1 MKYGITIIVFL
12 SAVLMFS
19 CNSEKKEAGSKYKNN
34 ILLESKG
41 FKVKEAFLA
50 FNDSSRVGDDNKVT
64 IGQHVNLIILIDS
77 GWNTE
82 NGKIYPGVGQKVET
96 NDGNH
101 IFEKTD
107 LMELYP
113 NGISAEDGSR
123 VTVQAVINTADKDYD
138 YFLVSFRVWD
148 KKSESE
154 ITGSYKLHVKL

>member
-1 MKYGITIIVFL
+1 MKYRVAIMILL
-12 SAVLMFS
+12 SAMLVFS
-19 CNSEKKEAGSKYKNN
+19 CNSKKNEAGSKYKNN

-41 FKVKEAFLA
+41 FKIKEAFLA
-50 FNDSSRVGDDNKVT
+50 FNDSTKVGDDNHVT

-77 GWNTE
+77 GWTVE

-96 NDGNH
+96 NDGTH

-107 LMELYP
+107 LMESHP
-113 NGISAEDGSR
+113 GGIPEEDGSR
-123 VTVQAVINTADKDYD
+123 VTVQAVINTADKEYD